1 MRASCFVLLGALVC
15 ATTLAQCQ
23 KAFPPDQV
31 TIRSIVASGR
41 LADLRWPNFSDQRVS
56 ADNFYK
62 PSYQAAWI
70 RKGAP
75 TTQALAVIDIF
86 KHADEEGLNAEDY
99 DGPRW
104 PDRIETLQAE
114 HSSGDEARF
123 DAALTVCAM
132 RYVSDVRV
140 GRVNPKHVNFG
151 FDVGPKKLNLA
162 QFLRDKLVN
171 GEDVKGALSSI
182 EPPFDGY
189 KRTRTTFLHYMDLA
203 RTDDAQ
209 PLPVPAKTVG
219 AGDAYAGIPRLAH
232 LLVMFGDLPASAAG
246 AVDESVYKE
255 PLVRALQ
262 NFQLRHG
269 LPHDGRLNQET
280 IDELNKPLSFRVEQL
295 RLTLERWRWLPLTY
309 AQPPI
314 VVNLPE
320 FFLRAYDAQRKLG
333 LSMNVNVGAAY
344 EHETPVFEDRMSYIV
359 FRPYWDVP
367 PSIQRNEI
375 VPDIEADRD
384 YIKENNF
391 EVISADGKLVT
402 SGTVSDS
409 VLQQIRAGKFRV
421 RQKPGPSNALGLVK
435 FIFPNVFSVYLHDT
449 PQEKEM
455 FAEARRD
462 LSHGCIHVQEPDQLA
477 AWVLRDKPEW
487 TLERVQQAMH
497 NGPDNARVNLTKPIP
512 VLILYGTAV
521 VEDDG
526 EVFFYH
532 DIYGHDAT
540 LEKALAKGYP
550 YPR

>member
-1 MRASCFVLLGALVC
+1 MKRALLFALLLLAPIFVVTQEAI
-15 ATTLAQCQ
+15 
-23 KAFPPDQV
+23 PPHGV
-31 TIRSIVASGR
+31 TIRSIAISGG
-41 LADLRWPNFSDQRVS
+41 LTDLRWPNFSDHRASV
-56 ADNFYK
+56 DNFYK
-62 PSYQAAWI
+62 PSYQSAWI
-70 RKGAP
+70 RKSAP
-75 TTQALAVIDIF
+75 SPQALAVIDVLR
-86 KHADEEGLNAEDY
+86 HADEEGLNAEDY

-104 PDRIETLQAE
+104 PERLKSLQGD
-114 HSSGDEARF
+114 HSPDVDAGF
-123 DAALTVCAM
+123 DVALTVCVM

-140 GRVNPKHVNFG
+140 GRVNPQHLNFG
-151 FDVGPKKLNLA
+151 LDVGPKKLNLA
-162 QFLRDKLVN
+162 QFLRDRIVSGDDIKSALV
-171 GEDVKGALSSI
+171 AI
-182 EPPFDGY
+182 EPPFAGY
-189 KRTRTTFLHYMDLA
+189 QRTRATLLHYMQLA
-203 RTDDAQ
+203 KDDDGQ
-209 PLPVPAKTVG
+209 PLPVPDKMIVS
-219 AGDAYAGIPRLAH
+219 GDAYAGLPRLTR
-232 LLVMFGDLPASAAG
+232 LLVMFGDLPASATS
-246 AVDESVYKE
+246 AVDASVYKE
-255 PLVRALQ
+255 PLVRALK

-269 LPHDGRLNQET
+269 LPHDGRLDKDT
-280 IDELNKPLSFRVEQL
+280 IAELNQPLSFRVEQL
-295 RLTLERWRWLPLTY
+295 RLTLERWRWLPLSY

-320 FFLRAYDAQRKLG
+320 FFLRAYDAKGKLG
-333 LSMNVNVGAAY
+333 LAMNVNVGEAY
-344 EHETPVFEDRMSYIV
+344 EHETPVFEQAMSYIV

-367 PSIQRNEI
+367 ASIQRNEI
-375 VPDIEADRD
+375 APDIEADRD

-391 EVISADGKLVT
+391 EVISDDGKLVT

-409 VLQQIRAGKFRV
+409 VLQQIRAGKLRV

-455 FAEARRD
+455 FLGTRRD

-487 TLERVQQAMH
+487 TLERIQHAMH
-497 NGPDNARVNLTKPIP
+497 DGPDNTRVNLTKPIP